1 MDATWTPP
9 ATGQEQP
16 QSTPPQPRSR
26 SLWRNRD
33 YMLLWSGQTVSS
45 VGTQVSQLAFPL
57 LVLALTRSPAQA
69 GIAGALRAL
78 PYIIFSLPVG
88 ALIDRWDRK
97 RVMILCDIGRAL
109 ALASIPIALAFH
121 RLTIVQLFAVALIE
135 GTLFVFFN
143 LAEVAC
149 LPRVVAKDQ
158 LPAATATNSATEG
171 TSALVGPSLG
181 GALFA
186 LSSILPFAAD
196 AVSYA
201 ASFISLLF
209 IRTRFQGERTVA
221 RRNLW
226 AEIAEGIAWLWRQ
239 PLIRYIA
246 FLTGGY
252 NFISAGTP
260 LILIVLAQ
268 QQRAKPELIGLIFT
282 IGGIGGIIGAF
293 IAAPLQKRL
302 SFAQVIVG
310 TTWISALAFPLYAIA
325 PNPIVLGV
333 LTAVSFTMGPIYNVV
348 QFSHRLSLIPDEL
361 QGRVNSV
368 FRLLAFGFQPLG
380 SLLTGILL
388 QAIQPVPTVLAL
400 SVVFL
405 ALAISASLN
414 QHVRHAQSNTTA
426 TSAT

>member
-1 MDATWTPP
+1 MDATLTPP
-9 ATGQEQP
+9 PGEEQP
-16 QSTPPQPRSR
+16 QPTPPQPRR
-26 SLWRNRD
+26 WPLWRNRD

-88 ALIDRWDRK
+88 ALIDRWNRK

-109 ALASIPIALAFH
+109 ALASIPVAMAFN
-121 RLTIVQLFAVALIE
+121 RLTITQLFAVALVE

-181 GALFA
+181 GALYGI
-186 LSSILPFAAD
+186 SSVLPFAVD
-196 AVSYA
+196 AISYT
-201 ASFISLLF
+201 ASFVSLLF
-209 IRTRFQGERTVA
+209 IRTRFQGERTGA
-221 RRNLW
+221 RRKLW
-226 AEIAEGIAWLWRQ
+226 AEIGEGIAWLWRQ

-268 QQRAKPELIGLIFT
+268 HQGAKPELIGLIFT

-310 TTWISALAFPLYAIA
+310 TTWVNALVFPLYAVA
-325 PNPIVLGV
+325 PNPIVLGM
-333 LTAVSFTMGPIYNVV
+333 LTAVAFTLGPIYNVV

-380 SLLTGILL
+380 ALLTGILL
-388 QAIQPVPTVLAL
+388 QTIMPVPTVLVL

-414 QHVRHAQSNTTA
+414 QHVRHAQSHITA
-426 TSAT
+426 TSVA

>member
-1 MDATWTPP
+1 MDTTLTSAQP
-9 ATGQEQP
+9 EQP
-16 QSTPPQPRSR
+16 QSTPPQPRRR

-45 VGTQVSQLAFPL
+45 VGTQMSQLAFPL

-97 RVMILCDIGRAL
+97 LVMILCDIGRAL
-109 ALASIPIALAFH
+109 ALASIPVAMVFNV
-121 RLTIVQLFAVALIE
+121 LTITQLFAVALIE

-149 LPRVVAKDQ
+149 LPRVVAKEQ

-186 LSSILPFAAD
+186 FSSALPFVVD

-201 ASFISLLF
+201 ASFVSLFF
-209 IRTRFQGERTVA
+209 IRTRFQGERTEQ

-226 AEIAEGIAWLWRQ
+226 AEIGEGIAWLWRQ

-252 NFISAGTP
+252 NFISAGTG
-260 LILIVLAQ
+260 LIVIVLAQ
-268 QQRAKPELIGLIFT
+268 HQGASPTLIGLIFT
-282 IGGIGGIIGAF
+282 IGGIGGIIGSF

-310 TTWISALAFPLYAIA
+310 TTWINALIFPLYAIA

-333 LTAVSFTMGPIYNVV
+333 LAAVAYTLGPIYNVV

-380 SLLTGILL
+380 ALLTGILL
-388 QAIQPVPTVLAL
+388 QTIQPVPTVLAL

-405 ALAISASLN
+405 VLAISASLN
-414 QHVRHAQSNTTA
+414 QHVRHAQSGA
-426 TSAT
+426 RASAAA

>member
-1 MDATWTPP
+1 MDTTLTPTP
-9 ATGQEQP
+9 SGQEQP
-16 QSTPPQPRSR
+16 HPTPLQPRSR

-57 LVLALTRSPAQA
+57 LVLALTGSPAQA

-109 ALASIPIALAFH
+109 ALGSIPIAMAFNQ
-121 RLTIVQLFAVALIE
+121 LTVVQLFAVALIE

-149 LPRVVAKDQ
+149 LPRVVTKEQ

-181 GALFA
+181 GALYT
-186 LSSILPFAAD
+186 LSSMLPFVVDAISY
-196 AVSYA
+196 AVS
-201 ASFISLLF
+201 FFSLFF
-209 IRTRFQGERTVA
+209 IRTTFQGERTGQ
-221 RRNLW
+221 RRNLSV
-226 AEIAEGIAWLWRQ
+226 EIGEGIAWLWHQ

-260 LILIVLAQ
+260 LILIVLAT
-268 QQRAKPELIGLIFT
+268 QQRASPTLIGLIFT

-310 TTWISALAFPLYAIA
+310 TTWISALTFPLYAVA

-333 LTAVSFTMGPIYNVV
+333 ITAIAYTLGPIYNVV
-348 QFSHRLSLIPDEL
+348 QFSHRLSLIPDAL

-380 SLLTGILL
+380 ALLTGIMLQTL
-388 QAIQPVPTVLAL
+388 QAVPTVLLL

-414 QHVRHAQSNTTA
+414 QHVRHARSSATA
-426 TSAT
+426 TSAV

>member
-1 MDATWTPP
+1 MDTTLTPTP
-9 ATGQEQP
+9 SGQEQP
-16 QSTPPQPRSR
+16 HPTPLQPRSR

-57 LVLALTRSPAQA
+57 LVLALTGSPAQA

-109 ALASIPIALAFH
+109 ALGSIPIAMAFNQ
-121 RLTIVQLFAVALIE
+121 LTVVQLFAVALIE

-149 LPRVVAKDQ
+149 LPRVVTKEQ

-181 GALFA
+181 GALYT
-186 LSSILPFAAD
+186 LSSMLPFVVDAISY
-196 AVSYA
+196 AVS
-201 ASFISLLF
+201 FFSLFF
-209 IRTRFQGERTVA
+209 IRTTFQGERTGQ

-226 AEIAEGIAWLWRQ
+226 VEIGEGIAWLWHQ

-246 FLTGGY
+246 VLTGGY

-260 LILIVLAQ
+260 LILIVLAT
-268 QQRAKPELIGLIFT
+268 QQRASPTLIGLIFT

-302 SFAQVIVG
+302 SFAQVIV
-310 TTWISALAFPLYAIA
+310 
-325 PNPIVLGV
+325 
-333 LTAVSFTMGPIYNVV
+333 
-348 QFSHRLSLIPDEL
+348 
-361 QGRVNSV
+361 
-368 FRLLAFGFQPLG
+368 
-380 SLLTGILL
+380 
-388 QAIQPVPTVLAL
+388 
-400 SVVFL
+400 
-405 ALAISASLN
+405 
-414 QHVRHAQSNTTA
+414 
-426 TSAT
+426 